1 MPIIQQLTLTTPK
14 LGHKYYMYQVYCTTA
29 SYYYTLHI
37 IHEHTVVA
45 EGCTHA
51 EGVRHGGTTLQ
62 LLQRDIEPYIMQ
74 TSVMQQA

>member
-29 SYYYTLHI
+29 SQYYTLHI
-37 IHEHTVVA
+37 IHGHTVVA

-51 EGVRHGGTTLQ
+51 EVRHGRTTLQ
-62 LLQRDIEPYIMQ
+62 LHHSIQVNFRLGSPPGVYR
-74 TSVMQQA
+74 